1 MAEAK
6 EKVFVCDICRHKPE
20 FTAKSSL
27 QRHIKSFHSEIK
39 PEFKCPLC
47 NSTYSRKDHLD
58 RHIRTL
64 HKKEPNVVY
73 REAQEAKQEAK
84 QEEPKSKPKSN
95 PKPKPKQD
103 PLGGIAQDQEVKQE
117 VKQEETKEEIKAEPK
132 PPRVLP
138 DWVGEVDKIKKS
150 LLRQPKKIVIPTL
163 PVKAKAKT
171 QEFLEKE
178 RIRQQKIRDK
188 KYEEEGRIQHHYN
201 KQIIEGESKEDRARR
216 LKSERQARWRAR
228 VKEGKL
234 N

>member
-73 REAQEAKQEAK
+73 REAQEAKQE
-84 QEEPKSKPKSN
+84 EPKSKPKSN
-95 PKPKPKQD
+95 PKPKPK
-103 PLGGIAQDQEVKQE
+103 QDQEVKQE

-138 DWVGEVDKIKKS
+138 DWVGVINEVDKIKKS

-163 PVKAKAKT
+163 PVKAKAKK

-188 KYEEEGRIQHHYN
+188 KYEEEGRIQLHYN

>member
-64 HKKEPNVVY
+64 HKKEP
-73 REAQEAKQEAK
+73 REVAQETKQ
-84 QEEPKSKPKSN
+84 
-95 PKPKPKQD
+95 
-103 PLGGIAQDQEVKQE
+103 
-117 VKQEETKEEIKAEPK
+117 ETKEETKQETK
-132 PPRVLP
+132 QETKEETKQETKQETKLRQPRVLP
-138 DWVGEVDKIKKS
+138 NWIKKPIDKKSEILAEVDKMKQS
-150 LLRQPKKIVIPTL
+150 LLKEPKKVFKP
-163 PVKAKAKT
+163 KNNE
-171 QEFLEKE
+171 EFREKE

-188 KYEEEGRIQHHYN
+188 KYEEEGRIQMNYDT
-201 KQIIEGESKEDRARR
+201 KKVEGESPEDRKRR
-216 LKSERQARWRAR
+216 LKNARQARWRAK
-228 VKEGKL
+228 VKEAKTKGDSNESK
-234 N
+234 NQ